1 MANDFFDELGMTI
14 SKKAKDLG
22 GKAETLYETQKIR
35 NKMNSEEKAADKIK
49 FDLGNLIYQRYA
61 DGSAV
66 DGEVGALCEEISQH
80 LQRAAAYREEAASLK
95 GQKICPSCQKAV
107 DKVASFCPYCGATC
121 PSTEPEH
128 KDVQDV
134 VDVPEETVSEEAAC
148 EEETAEAA
156 GEESVSEEKPEQ
168 ASDETKESVPEE
180 EPVVEA
186 APEE

>member
-35 NKMNSEEKAADKIK
+35 NKMNSEEKVADKIK

-95 GQKICPSCQKAV
+95 GQKICPSCQKSV

-121 PSTEPEH
+121 PSAEPEQ
-128 KDVQDV
+128 KNSGDV
-134 VDVPEETVSEEAAC
+134 VDVPEEPVNE
-148 EEETAEAA
+148 EAA
-156 GEESVSEEKPEQ
+156 GEVEPESKESVSEEEPEQ
-168 ASDETKESVPEE
+168 AAGEAEESVPKE

-186 APEE
+186 VPEE

>member
-35 NKMNSEEKAADKIK
+35 NKRNSEEKAADKIK
-49 FDLGNLIYQRYA
+49 YDLGNLIYQRYA

-80 LQRAAAYREEAASLK
+80 LQRAAAYREEAALLK

-107 DKVASFCPYCGATC
+107 DKVAMFCPYCGATC
-121 PSTEPEH
+121 PSAEPEQ
-128 KDVQDV
+128 KDAQDV
-134 VDVPEETVSEEAAC
+134 VDVPEETVSEEKP
-148 EEETAEAA
+148 EEET
-156 GEESVSEEKPEQ
+156 VSEEEQEQ
-168 ASDETKESVPEE
+168 AADETTESVPEE
-180 EPVVEA
+180 GPAAEA
-186 APEE
+186 APEEQGE